1 MSDGNAKP
9 RVSTPCVKRCV
20 MAACQALCTGCG
32 RTRDEIAAWSGLT
45 EERRT
50 EIMAVLPDRARF
62 LGLGLA
68 LPATA

>member
-1 MSDGNAKP
+1 MSEESAKP
-9 RVSTPCVKRCV
+9 GVSSPCVRRCV

-32 RTRDEIAAWSGLT
+32 RTRDEIAAWAGLT

-62 LGLGLA
+62 LGLGLS
-68 LPATA
+68 LPGVA